1 MKYKQFYLYRGEDYY
16 IYNFSIN
23 TTSTIIVSQL
33 VEIASYERWIITL
46 IIFHMSSL
54 LALFVFFTT
63 YNMSL

>member
-33 VEIASYERWIITL
+33 VEIASYER
-46 IIFHMSSL
+46 
-54 LALFVFFTT
+54 
-63 YNMSL
+63 